1 MIVLEGRIER
11 IAFRSES
18 DGYTVARFTTGSSGT
33 PVTVV
38 GRVEHAA
45 AGQAMKLTGQ
55 WTTHP
60 RYGEQFEIQAA
71 ETIVPATVEGIRGY
85 LQSGI
90 IRGIGTATVN
100 RIVDHFGGQT
110 IDVLNDAPERLREV
124 QGIGEVRAAS
134 IAGQWRTHR
143 IVSEIMEVLR
153 DHGIR
158 EAHAPKIYR
167 LYGADSLHVLQ
178 NEPYRLADDMAGT
191 GFYIADA
198 MARRSDNAPL
208 EPDRARA
215 CVLHIL
221 RDASLAGH
229 VCVPLEQ
236 IMDRIQRFFEI
247 ESAAAEYAL
256 DGLAQSEQIVVEP
269 IRNPVPEHPDSGR
282 EETGGE
288 IRVVFDRT
296 HHNAEN
302 HIASRIAAMQNNGPE
317 PLPVDDTTLVNMIE
331 ARFLLSLSID
341 QRKALEKV
349 LQCRVA
355 IITGGPGTGKTTL
368 IKSIAAA
375 FSATGSIVCLAAPTG
390 RAARRIAEVT
400 QRPAYTIHR
409 LLGFHYEDGC
419 FEKDPENP
427 VEADVIIVDEASMID
442 ALLMHHLLAAIR
454 PTTRLVLVGDM
465 FQLPPVGPGNVL
477 SDLIDSDMIP
487 VCRLNEIFRQAGKSP
502 IVAGAHRIREGGAPD
517 LIPFGQAPAGKD
529 GLLFIEADT
538 PEKIAAAIVSA
549 CSKEIPRAFGFNPSE
564 DIQVVSPVHK
574 GAAGT
579 IHLNRLLQAAVNP
592 GGDGV
597 DGVHH
602 RFKAGDRVMHLK
614 NNYKKEVF
622 NGDIGT
628 VADIDPGGAELRVLY
643 DGRPVS
649 YTPEDIDE
657 LGLGYAITVHK
668 SQGSEYPAVV
678 MPLTT
683 KHYTMLQRN
692 LLYTAVTRARQLAVL
707 VGTEKALSVA
717 IRNNRPRQRFT
728 SLADRLRMASG
739 HTVYI

>member
-18 DGYTVARFTTGSSGT
+18 DGYTVARFSTGPSGT

-38 GRVEHAA
+38 GRVGHAA

-55 WTTHP
+55 WITHP

-71 ETIVPATVEGIRGY
+71 ETLVPATEEGIRGY
-85 LQSGI
+85 LQSGM
-90 IRGIGTATVN
+90 IRGIGAATVN
-100 RIVDHFGGQT
+100 RIVDHFGAHT
-110 IDVLNDAPERLREV
+110 MDVLNNAPERLREV
-124 QGIGEVRAAS
+124 RGIGEVRAAS
-134 IAGQWRTHR
+134 IAGQWLTNRS
-143 IVSEIMEVLR
+143 VSEIMEILR
-153 DHGIR
+153 DHGVR

-167 LYGADSLHVLQ
+167 LYGADSLHVLK
-178 NEPYRLADDMAGT
+178 NEPYRLADDMAGS

-198 MARRSDNAPL
+198 IARRSELAPL
-208 EPDRARA
+208 EPERARA
-215 CVLHIL
+215 CFLHIL
-221 RDASLAGH
+221 RDAALAGH
-229 VCVPLEQ
+229 VCIPLDQ
-236 IMDRIQRFFEI
+236 AMDRMQRFFEI
-247 ESAAAEYAL
+247 EAAAAEDAL
-256 DGLAQSEQIVVEP
+256 ENLAQSAEIVVESV
-269 IRNPVPEHPDSGR
+269 RNPVSGNPGSGL
-282 EETGGE
+282 EENGWE
-288 IRVVFDRT
+288 VRAVFDRT
-296 HHNAEN
+296 HYDAEKR
-302 HIASRIAAMQNNGPE
+302 IASRIAAMQNIGPE
-317 PLPVDDTTLVNMIE
+317 PLPVDETTLVNMIE
-331 ARFLLSLSID
+331 ARFALSLSQD

-375 FSATGSIVCLAAPTG
+375 FAAAGSRVCLAAPTG
-390 RAARRIAEVT
+390 RAARRIADVT
-400 QRPAYTIHR
+400 QRPAHTIHR

-419 FEKDPENP
+419 FEKNQENP
-427 VEADVIIVDEASMID
+427 VEADVVIVDEASMID
-442 ALLMHHLLAAIR
+442 AMLMHHLLAAIH
-454 PTTRLVLVGDM
+454 PATRLVLVGDM

-477 SDLIDSDMIP
+477 SDLIDSDTIP
-487 VCRLNEIFRQAGKSP
+487 VCRLSEIFRQAGKSP
-502 IVAGAHRIREGGAPD
+502 IVAGAHRIREGGHPE

-529 GLLFIEADT
+529 GLLFICADT

-549 CSKEIPRAFGFNPSE
+549 CAKDIPRAFGFNPSE
-564 DIQVVSPVHK
+564 DIQVLSPVHK
-574 GAAGT
+574 GEAGT
-579 IHLNRLLQAAVNP
+579 IHLNGLLQAALNP
-592 GGDGV
+592 GAEGISGI
-597 DGVHH
+597 HH

-614 NNYKKEVF
+614 NNYKKDVF
-622 NGDIGT
+622 NGDTGI
-628 VADIDPGGAELRVLY
+628 VADIDPGGAEIRVLF

-692 LLYTAVTRARQLAVL
+692 LLYTAVTRARRLAVL

-728 SLADRLRMASG
+728 SLADRLRRVSG

>member
-11 IAFRSES
+11 IAFRNES
-18 DGYTVARFTTGSSGT
+18 DGYTVARFAAGASGT

-38 GRVEHAA
+38 GRVGHAA

-55 WTTHP
+55 WITHP

-71 ETIVPATVEGIRGY
+71 ETIVPATAEGIRGY

-90 IRGIGTATVN
+90 IRGIGPATVN
-100 RIVDHFGGQT
+100 RIVDHFGEQT
-110 IDVLNDAPERLREV
+110 LDVLNDAPERLREV
-124 QGIGEVRAAS
+124 QGIGEVRGAS
-134 IAGQWRTHR
+134 IAGQFLTHR
-143 IVSEIMEVLR
+143 RVSEIMEILR

-158 EAHAPKIYR
+158 ETHAPKIHR
-167 LYGADSLHVLQ
+167 LYGEDSLHVLK

-198 MARRSDNAPL
+198 IARGSELAPL
-208 EPDRARA
+208 EPERARA
-215 CVLHIL
+215 CFLHIL

-229 VCVPLEQ
+229 VCIPLDQ
-236 IMDRIQRFFEI
+236 AMDRMQRFFEI
-247 ESAAAEYAL
+247 DADAAERAL
-256 DGLAQSEQIVVEP
+256 DALAQSSEIVVEP
-269 IRNPVPEHPDSGR
+269 IRNPVADNPDSGR
-282 EETGGE
+282 EAAGGE
-288 IRVVFDRT
+288 IRVVFERV
-296 HHNAEN
+296 HHDAEN
-302 HIASRIAAMQNNGPE
+302 HIASRVAAMQSIGPD
-317 PLPVDDTTLVNMIE
+317 PLPVDETTLIDMIE
-331 ARFLLSLSID
+331 SRFLLSLSED
-341 QRKALEKV
+341 QRQALEKV
-349 LQCRVA
+349 LQSRVA

-368 IKSIAAA
+368 IRSISAAFAAA
-375 FSATGSIVCLAAPTG
+375 GSRVCLAAPTG
-390 RAARRIAEVT
+390 RAARRIADVT
-400 QRPAYTIHR
+400 LRPAYTIHR

-419 FEKDPENP
+419 FEKNPENP

-442 ALLMHHLLAAIR
+442 ALLMRHLLAAIR
-454 PTTRLVLVGDM
+454 PATRLVLVGDM

-477 SDLIDSDMIP
+477 SDLIDSDTVP

-502 IVAGAHRIREGGAPD
+502 IVAGAHQIREGLPPDHAP
-517 LIPFGQAPAGKD
+517 FAGTPAGDD
-529 GLLFIEADT
+529 GLLFIRADT
-538 PEKIAAAIVSA
+538 PETIAAAIVSA
-549 CSKEIPRAFGFNPSE
+549 CTKEIPQAFGFNPSE

-579 IHLNRLLQAAVNP
+579 IHLNGLLQAAVNP
-592 GGDGV
+592 GGGGIDGI
-597 DGVHH
+597 HH
-602 RFKAGDRVMHLK
+602 RFRAGDRVMHLK

-622 NGDIGT
+622 NGDTGI
-628 VADIDPGGAELRVLY
+628 VAEIDAGGAELLVLY
-643 DGRPVS
+643 DSRPVS

-678 MPLTT
+678 LPLTT

-692 LLYTAVTRARQLAVL
+692 LLYTAVTRARHLAVL

-728 SLADRLRMASG
+728 SLADRLRRASG